1 MDFVEDQHMDAAVAA
16 VGTDR
21 PLVVDLDGTLI
32 KSDLLVESFFALLA
46 SAPLRGVAASSALY
60 RGHAHLKARIADE
73 AVIDLTSL
81 PFNEELVAFLR
92 AEKSRGRPLY
102 LATAAHEKYAN
113 AMAAHLGLFDGV
125 FASDGKINLKGAAK
139 AELLCKTFGRGN
151 FDYAGDGKVDL
162 AIWEAAGGVMV
173 VGASGR
179 LIRMVQ
185 RRFPHATVLSPR
197 TTGIKDY
204 ARALRLHQWLKNLL
218 VFVPAFTAH
227 HFDGATMIACLIAFL
242 SFSFCASSVYLL
254 NDLLDLRSDR
264 DHPTKRRRPFA
275 SGQVDILHGVVLFPT
290 ILVLSLSIGLSLP
303 WKFPLALAAY
313 YILTL
318 SYSVYLKRQVILD
331 VVALATLYGMRLV
344 GGAAA
349 VSVTLSPWILTF
361 AIFIFLSLALV
372 KRWTE
377 LVERVNLGKGEL
389 KGRGYRLSDLPV
401 LQTMATSSG
410 YVAVLIFGLYINSP
424 TVSALYSRPNV
435 LWAIPLILLYWVSR
449 IMILTHRGEMQ
460 DDPVLF
466 ATKDRVSLVCAVLMI
481 LVVMAGL

>member
-1 MDFVEDQHMDAAVAA
+1 MDAAVVA
-16 VGTDR
+16 VNIDR

-32 KSDLLVESFFALLA
+32 KSDLLVESFFALL
-46 SAPLRGVAASSALY
+46 SGMPLRGVAAAAAL
-60 RGHAHLKARIADE
+60 RSGRAHLKARIAQE
-73 AVIDLTSL
+73 AVLELSSL
-81 PFNEELVAFLR
+81 PFNEELLTFLR
-92 AEKSRGRPLY
+92 AEKARGRKLY
-102 LATAAHEKYAN
+102 LATAANEKYAN
-113 AMAAHLGLFDGV
+113 GIAAHIGLFDGV
-125 FASDGKINLKGAAK
+125 FASDAKTNLKGQAK
-139 AELLCKTFGRGN
+139 ADLLCKIFGRGN
-151 FDYAGDGKVDL
+151 FDYVGNDAADL
-162 AIWEAAGGVMV
+162 AIWETAGGVLV

-179 LIRMVQ
+179 LLRIVQ
-185 RRFPHATVLSPR
+185 RRFPGARIIAPR
-197 TTGIKDY
+197 TTGLKDY

-227 HFDGATMIACLIAFL
+227 HFDGATMLACVIAFF
-242 SFSFCASSVYLL
+242 SFSLCASSVYLL

-275 SGQVDILHGVVLFPT
+275 SGQVDILHGIVLIPT
-290 ILVLSLSIGLSLP
+290 ILLLSLGIGLLLP
-303 WKFPLALAAY
+303 WEFPVALAGY

-318 SYSVYLKRQVILD
+318 GYSVYLKRQVILD
-331 VVALATLYGMRLV
+331 VVALASLYGMRLV

-349 VSVTLSPWILTF
+349 VSVGLSPWILTF

-377 LVERVNLGKGEL
+377 LVERINQGKGEMT
-389 KGRGYRLSDLPV
+389 GRGYRLSDLPV

-424 TVSALYSRPNV
+424 IVGSLYSQPAT

-449 IMILTHRGEMQ
+449 IMILTHRGEMH

-466 ATKDRVSLVCAVLMI
+466 AAKDRVSLICVALMVLAV
-481 LVVMAGL
+481 VAGL